1 MIKVVTEHTV
11 KEGRDISPLL
21 LELRAAAIQYPGY
34 VSAENLLNAEDS
46 SKIVV
51 VSTWQT
57 LEDWREWEKSR
68 VRTTLYQRAKALLVA
83 EPRVEIYRIMPAH
96 SWG

>member
-1 MIKVVTEHTV
+1 MIKVIIEHKV
-11 KEGRDISPLL
+11 KKEGDMSSLL
-21 LELRAAAIQYPGY
+21 LELRAAAMQYAGY
-34 VSAENLLNAEDS
+34 VSAENLLSAEDS

-57 LEDWREWEKSR
+57 LEDWRVWEKSR
-68 VRTTLYQRAKALLVA
+68 IRTTLYQRAEALLVA
-83 EPRVEIYRIMPAH
+83 EPRVEIYRIMPTQ

>member
-1 MIKVVTEHTV
+1 MIKVIIEHTV
-11 KEGRDISPLL
+11 KKGRDISPLL
-21 LELRAAAIQYPGY
+21 LELRAAAIQYPGH

-46 SKIVV
+46 SKVVV

-57 LEDWREWEKSR
+57 LEDWKAWEKSR
-68 VRTTLYQRAKALLVA
+68 VRTTLYQRAEALLTA

-96 SWG
+96 SWD

>member
-1 MIKVVTEHTV
+1 MIKVVVEHIV
-11 KEGRDISPLL
+11 KKGRDISPLL

-46 SKIVV
+46 SKIVM

-57 LEDWREWEKSR
+57 IEDWREWEKSR
-68 VRTTLYQRAKALLVA
+68 VRTTLYQKSEALLVA

-96 SWG
+96 SWD

>member
-1 MIKVVTEHTV
+1 MVKVIIEHTV
-11 KEGRDISPLL
+11 KKGRDISPLL
-21 LELRAAAIQYPGY
+21 LELRTAAIQYPGY

-51 VSTWQT
+51 VSTWQS
-57 LEDWREWEKSR
+57 LEDWRAWEKSR
-68 VRTTLYQRAKALLVA
+68 VRTTLCQRAEVLLVT

-96 SWG
+96 SWD